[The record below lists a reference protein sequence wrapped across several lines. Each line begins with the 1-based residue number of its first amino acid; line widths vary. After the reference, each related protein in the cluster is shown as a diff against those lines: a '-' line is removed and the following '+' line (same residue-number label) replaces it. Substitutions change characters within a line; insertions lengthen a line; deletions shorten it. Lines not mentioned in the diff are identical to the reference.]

1 MTRSRL
7 LGLGLAVVAS
17 SALVVSPLP
26 AAAEEVPA
34 ATAYTV
40 TGYGYGHGHGLSQY
54 GAQGAA
60 NQGLSWK
67 QIVGFY
73 YPGTRL
79 GRAARHPQGAHHRG
93 QEGRH
98 GRRPRRASAH
108 AADRTQDLH
117 PGQGASEG
125 DALADHAAGLEERG
139 LLPRSRPRRL
149 AEVDDVPG
157 CRRVLG
163 RQPAADT
170 PAAEARVRGVPR
182 RASVGRE
189 AHGQRAAAGPL
200 PAGRRPTR
208 GPGGV
213 AGPGGPGPGGG
224 GSHVRRV
231 RAGDRDVVLRHLRH
245 RVVPGLRRS
254 GRRAPGVQRCGEGD
268 ARQGR
273 ALPGPAGLHPVL
285 LEQRRLQL
293 GRFAALPG
301 RPARSLRSVLGQPQR
316 PLDGHRH
323 ARQDREDVAR
333 GRHPCEPVVQPGRAR
348 RPVRRP
354 GHVGDPHRHPG
365 RPASSRSPA
374 TTSGSCS
381 G

>member
-7 LGLGLAVVAS
+7 LGLGLGVVAS

-34 ATAYTV
+34 AAAYTV

-67 QIVGFY
+67 QIIGFY

-79 GRAARHPQGAHHRG
+79 GRGARHPQGAHHRG

-108 AADRTQDLH
+108 AADRAQDLH
-117 PGQGASEG
+117 PGQGAAEG

-157 CRRVLG
+157 CRGVLG
-163 RQPAADT
+163 RQPAAALSGCRGT
-170 PAAEARVRGVPR
+170 GPRSTAARCARSRSTR
-182 RASVGRE
+182 STCCRSTATCRAS
-189 AHGQRAAAGPL
+189 
-200 PAGRRPTR
+200 
-208 GPGGV
+208 
-213 AGPGGPGPGGG
+213 
-224 GSHVRRV
+224 SHARS
-231 RAGDRDVVLRHLRH
+231 
-245 RVVPGLRRS
+245 RRS
-254 GRRAPGVQRCGEGD
+254 GRPQAVRAQAVAARTYAAFERETATSYYDICDTESCQVYGGVADEHPASNAAVKAT

-293 GRFAALPG
+293 GRLAALPG

-316 PLDGHRH
+316 PVDRHRH
-323 ARQDREDVAR
+323 ARTDREGVAR
-333 GRHPCEPVVQPGRAR
+333 GRQRLPTCRSAGT
-348 RPVRRP
+348 
-354 GHVGDPHRHPG
+354 
-365 RPASSRSPA
+365 ASAPTSAAGSPR
-374 TTSGSCS
+374 
-381 G
+381 